1 MECNMFAQRMTNM
14 SGNVI
19 REILKLTQQPD
30 FISFAG
36 GMPSFD
42 AFPVEHLQEIT
53 AEAIK
58 KYKGDV
64 LQYGTSEGY
73 QPLRE
78 YIAGWLKE
86 KNIDVDYSEVIITSG
101 SQQGIDLVSKAFL
114 DPQDKVLVESP
125 TYLAAIQIFKL
136 YQAGFTVVESDY
148 QGIIPSS
155 LKETA
160 REGVHKLL
168 YLVPNFQNPTG
179 ITLAN
184 ERRQQVAAVLDE
196 SNLIL
201 VEDDPYGELRY
212 SGEKILPVKAYN
224 KERSIYLGS
233 FSKII
238 SPGLRVGYA
247 VGDPEIIS
255 KLVVGKQATDVHT
268 SNLSQIIV
276 YEFCQRGLLQQHI
289 QQVRALYKEKR
300 DLMLEL
306 MTKYFPAEVTW
317 TKPDGGL
324 FIWAQLPEKSSA
336 TELLQEAIKEKVAFI
351 PGDSFYPLGGGRNT
365 MRLNFS
371 NATEQQLEEGLERLG
386 KLMGKYI
393 SSRKM
398 DS

>member
-1 MECNMFAQRMTNM
+1 MGNNMFAQRMTNM

-42 AFPVEHLQEIT
+42 AFPVEHLQDIT

-58 KYKGDV
+58 KYKGDA

-86 KNIDVDYSEVIITSG
+86 KNIDVDYSEILITSG
-101 SQQGIDLVSKAFL
+101 SQQGIDLVSKTFL

-136 YQAGFTVVESDY
+136 YQAEFTAVEADY
-148 QGIIPSS
+148 QGVNPVS
-155 LKETA
+155 LNEAVQKDS
-160 REGVHKLL
+160 HKLL

-179 ITLAN
+179 ITLTK
-184 ERRQQVAAVLDE
+184 ERRQQVATLLDE
-196 SNLIL
+196 YKLYLI
-201 VEDDPYGELRY
+201 EDDPYGELRY
-212 SGEKILPVKAYN
+212 SGEQLLPIKSYN

-247 VGDPEIIS
+247 VGDPEILS
-255 KLVVGKQATDVHT
+255 KLVVGKQTTDVHT

-276 YEFCQRGLLQQHI
+276 YEFCQRGLLQSHI
-289 QQVRALYKEKR
+289 KQIRKIYKEKR

-306 MTKYFPAEVTW
+306 MKKYFPAEVTW

-324 FIWAQLPEKSSA
+324 FIWAQLPEKSNA
-336 TELLQEAIKEKVAFI
+336 TGLLQEAIKEKVAFI
-351 PGDSFYPLGGGRNT
+351 PGESFYPLGGGKQT

-371 NATEQQLEEGLERLG
+371 NATPQQLEEGLERLG
-386 KLMGKYI
+386 KIMKKYLG
-393 SSRKM
+393 SSQNR
-398 DS
+398 